1 MTVQQEMKIDK
12 RDGRVEGGGGGGSD
26 LGLRT
31 SNGRTQGSH
40 LLTHHLVL
48 LPESCMGLFERVF
61 AEIPLT
67 ARQLR
72 LHRELVEG
80 GAEVGD

>member
-1 MTVQQEMKIDK
+1 MTVQQQVKM
-12 RDGRVEGGGGGGSD
+12 DGRVEGGGGGGSD
-26 LGLRT
+26 LGLRK
-31 SNGRTQGSH
+31 SKGRTQGSH
-40 LLTHHLVL
+40 LFTHHLGL
-48 LPESCMGLFERVF
+48 FPESCMGLFERVF

-67 ARQLR
+67 ACQLR